1 VFKWWNIHHTIVR
14 TLAIL
19 SLKLHEARICSHRLV
34 FFVSHIVYLEY
45 FVLRVFFFVM
55 EGMEVSGGTR
65 DDGDQDASLSLQ
77 TITTG
82 AATDDPASPS
92 SASRQFDCDDEED
105 DEEESGTTSTHVSQH
120 GRVTRKRQRSD
131 FPWSYTHDWVAG
143 ASASY

>member
-1 VFKWWNIHHTIVR
+1 MVR
-14 TLAIL
+14 
-19 SLKLHEARICSHRLV
+19 SMKLHKTRICSQRLV
-34 FFVSHIVYLEY
+34 IFLSHILYLEY

-65 DDGDQDASLSLQ
+65 DSGDQDASLSLQ

-105 DEEESGTTSTHVSQH
+105 DEEESTHESH

-131 FPWSYTHDWVAG
+131 FPWFYTHDWVTG